1 MRVGR
6 QSGALARTPALRARA
21 RADARTPARPAH
33 RCHCRRGSAAV
44 MLRPSQCCWTRPSV
58 RSSAAH
64 MHACAPHASPV
75 RTHQH
80 GRRAQRVV
88 QHAHC
93 RGREPQRAPCPLHI
107 RHVLRGGGR
116 AGRVGVT
123 MGSSSRHR
131 RNHAHRTAWQSCCT
145 PRPAC
150 LLRAPRCAHHRIA
163 CHLPHLLLP
172 VRLPA
177 AIGRQLMARDEPL
190 LLLLGHPGASHFE

>member
-1 MRVGR
+1 MRSAGAGWASER
-6 QSGALARTPALRARA
+6 STGSDSGTAGEGKGGCSHPSQACTPLPLPPGACCSHAAAIPMLLDTAFGALISGA
-21 RADARTPARPAH
+21 
-33 RCHCRRGSAAV
+33 
-44 MLRPSQCCWTRPSV
+44 
-58 RSSAAH
+58 
-64 MHACAPHASPV
+64 HASPV